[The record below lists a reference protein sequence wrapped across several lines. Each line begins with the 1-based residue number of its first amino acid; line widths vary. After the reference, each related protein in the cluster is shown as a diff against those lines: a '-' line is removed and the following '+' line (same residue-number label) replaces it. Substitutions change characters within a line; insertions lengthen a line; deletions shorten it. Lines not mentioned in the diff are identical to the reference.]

1 MNLRILAAA
10 SLCGALLVAP
20 IARADEF
27 YTDEDSDYLKVT
39 SFFVEPVGR
48 VLEWVV
54 FRPVHAIHH
63 LIDPWGRAEGGTDRV
78 CSGLRPRRECTSN
91 RY

>member
-10 SLCGALLVAP
+10 SLGAVLLVASV
-20 IARADEF
+20 AHADDI
-27 YTDEDSDYLKVT
+27 YTDEDSDYLKVA
-39 SFFVEPVGR
+39 SFFIEPVGR

-63 LIDPWGRAEGGTDRV
+63 LIDPSDRVEGGPDRV
-78 CSGLRPRRECTSN
+78 CSGLRPRRECTSIK
-91 RY
+91 Y